1 MTEEFLAASS
11 RKQLSIAIVHP
22 RNLRKKLIF

>member
-1 MTEEFLAASS
+1 MTEEFIASS
-11 RKQLSIAIVHP
+11 NHKQLNIAIVHP